1 MSVLAKND
9 SEYANWIS
17 ELKNR
22 YLNSQVKA
30 AIRVNCEMLQYYWS
44 LGHDIVEMN
53 AEKKWGDKI
62 LKSLSDDLKAS
73 LPGIKGFSPVNLL
86 YMKNFYLLYK
96 PLSIAPQ
103 IVEQLPD
110 FIFQVPWGH
119 HRLLIDKRF
128 DMEKALFFV
137 RKTIE
142 NGWSR
147 SLLECFINTD
157 LYERQGK
164 SVNNFTKT
172 LPSITSDLATE
183 LIKDPYNF
191 DFIQLTDEY
200 KEKELKDALIENI
213 TKFLME
219 LGAGFAYIGKEYKLK
234 IGTKERYIDLLFYN
248 TTLHCYVVIEVK
260 VIDFDP
266 SFLGQLSAYIS
277 FTNHLLKKNIDNP
290 TIGLLI
296 CKSKDN
302 VFAQYSLEGYN
313 QPIGIS
319 EFDGI
324 NVLPIDYKSSLPS
337 IEDIENE
344 LK

>member
-1 MSVLAKND
+1 
-9 SEYANWIS
+9 
-17 ELKNR
+17 
-22 YLNSQVKA
+22 
-30 AIRVNCEMLQYYWS
+30 
-44 LGHDIVEMN
+44 
-53 AEKKWGDKI
+53 
-62 LKSLSDDLKAS
+62 
-73 LPGIKGFSPVNLL
+73 
-86 YMKNFYLLYK
+86 
-96 PLSIAPQ
+96 
-103 IVEQLPD
+103 
-110 FIFQVPWGH
+110 
-119 HRLLIDKRF
+119 
-128 DMEKALFFV
+128 
-137 RKTIE
+137 
-142 NGWSR
+142 
-147 SLLECFINTD
+147 
-157 LYERQGK
+157 
-164 SVNNFTKT
+164 
-172 LPSITSDLATE
+172 
-183 LIKDPYNF
+183 
-191 DFIQLTDEY
+191 
-200 KEKELKDALIENI
+200 
-213 TKFLME
+213 ME

-260 VIDFDP
+260 VVDFDP

>member
-1 MSVLAKND
+1 MSVLVKND

-44 LGHDIVEMN
+44 LGRDIVEMN

-103 IVEQLPD
+103 VVEQLPD

-137 RKTIE
+137 KKTIE

-200 KEKELKDALIENI
+200 KERELKDALIENI
-213 TKFLME
+213 TKFLIE

-260 VIDFDP
+260 VVDFDP

>member
-103 IVEQLPD
+103 VVEQLPD

-200 KEKELKDALIENI
+200 KERELKDALIENI

-260 VIDFDP
+260 VVDFDP

>member
-1 MSVLAKND
+1 
-9 SEYANWIS
+9 
-17 ELKNR
+17 
-22 YLNSQVKA
+22 
-30 AIRVNCEMLQYYWS
+30 
-44 LGHDIVEMN
+44 MN

-103 IVEQLPD
+103 VVEQLPD

-200 KEKELKDALIENI
+200 KERELKDALIENI

-260 VIDFDP
+260 VVDFDP